1 MGDGRD
7 VSAVIFDLDGTLLDT
22 LHDIAHAANIVLREA
37 GYPEQPIDAYRYF
50 VGNGVRIL
58 FQRALPE
65 PHRDRVTVEACAVAF
80 RETYSRLWNV
90 HTRPYAGVEELLR
103 LIIAMPLSM
112 AVLSNKPH
120 AFTERCVAE
129 YLPQEDFR
137 VVLGQRDGVP
147 QKPDPTGA
155 LEIAAQLALPPGRI
169 VFVGDT
175 AVDMQTAIA
184 AGMVPIGVRWGFRPE
199 RELIEAGAQSVL
211 GEPGELLELLSGQ

>member
-1 MGDGRD
+1 MGEGRGY
-7 VSAVIFDLDGTLLDT
+7 SGVIFDLDGTLLDT
-22 LHDIAHAANIVLREA
+22 LRDIAQAANNVLRKF
-37 GYPEQPIDAYRYF
+37 GYPDQPIDAYRYF
-50 VGNGVRIL
+50 VGNGVRVL

-65 PHRDRVTVEACAVAF
+65 QHRDPATVDACAVAF

-90 HTRPYAGVEELLR
+90 HTRPYAGVDELLR
-103 LIIAMPLSM
+103 SIVAIPLSM

-120 AFTERCVAE
+120 AFTELCVAE
-129 YLPQEDFR
+129 YLPKYDFR
-137 VVLGQRDGVP
+137 VVLGQREGVP

-155 LEIAAQLALPPGRI
+155 LEIAAQLGLPPNRI

-184 AGMVPIGVRWGFRPE
+184 AGMLPVGVRWGFRPE

-211 GEPGELLELLSGQ
+211 GEPAELLDLLGGQ